1 LLGNVQFVR
10 KEPQKTPRVNPIHLA
25 LAQID
30 LKKMGVSGQALT
42 KVSVFILTGKAPANP

>member
-1 LLGNVQFVR
+1 LLGNVQFAG
-10 KEPQKTPRVNPIHLA
+10 KEPQKTTRVNPIHLA

-42 KVSVFILTGKAPANP
+42 TSS